1 METAATISVSTSG
14 IRWGRWLLL
23 TGRLV
28 LGGIFVYSA
37 WTKLQQPW
45 MIFAMSV
52 DSYKILPMSGVTLV
66 ARGLPWFE
74 LALGLLLW
82 TGLWLRWSATFG
94 TLLLGFFFSAMLRAH
109 YNKLEIDCG
118 CFGIGEKLDG
128 KRIALEIL
136 IVSLALCVTLG
147 AFLARR
153 RATEIVQS

>member
-1 METAATISVSTSG
+1 METAATMPNSMAVA
-14 IRWGRWLLL
+14 RWPRWLLL
-23 TGRLV
+23 AGRLG
-28 LGGIFVYSA
+28 LGAVFVYSA

-52 DSYKILPMSGVTLV
+52 DSYKILPISGVTLV

-82 TGLWLRWSATFG
+82 LGWGLRWTSSCA

-109 YNKLEIDCG
+109 FNHLEIDCG

-136 IVSLALCVTLG
+136 LVALALGVTAG
-147 AFLARR
+147 AFFARR
-153 RATEIVQS
+153 KVPEAG

>member
-1 METAATISVSTSG
+1 MDTAATIVAPTPI
-14 IRWGRWLLL
+14 IRWPRWLLL
-23 TGRLV
+23 IGRLG
-28 LGGIFVYSA
+28 LGAVFLYSA

-52 DSYKILPMSGVTLV
+52 DSYKILPMSGVELV

-82 TGLWLRWSATFG
+82 IGWGLRWTAACA

-109 YNKLEIDCG
+109 FNHLEIDCG

-128 KRIALEIL
+128 RRIALEIL
-136 IVSLALCVTLG
+136 LVALALGVTLG
-147 AFLARR
+147 AFLVRR
-153 RATEIVQS
+153 KSPERL